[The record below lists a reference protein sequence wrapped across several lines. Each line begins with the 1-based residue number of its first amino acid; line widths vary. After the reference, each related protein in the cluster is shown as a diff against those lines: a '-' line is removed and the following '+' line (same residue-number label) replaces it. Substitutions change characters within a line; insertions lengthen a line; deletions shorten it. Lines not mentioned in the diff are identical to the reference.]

1 MKMIKYAIAEIFNRA
16 IDTKLVQSN
25 IDQLASVVLAR
36 ASYERRRLEA
46 GSEGFLCGY
55 SQSRA
60 SNLTSTLDEDILPT
74 MIGVLEGGIEMAHQG
89 SFRFL
94 LLFWEGYHTSNS
106 VTLH

>member
-46 GSEGFLCGY
+46 GSEGSFYGIHSLK
-55 SQSRA
+55 SS
-60 SNLTSTLDEDILPT
+60 LT
-74 MIGVLEGGIEMAHQG
+74 
-89 SFRFL
+89 
-94 LLFWEGYHTSNS
+94 
-106 VTLH
+106 